1 MSSGIIIWKDAP
13 NGKIIE
19 TDVVIAKNYLTEDE
33 LRSLGL
39 IVSAYLDLAEDRA
52 NRHIP
57 MTMND
62 WVKTLDDLLKL
73 TDREILLDGGKISH
87 DIAENHALSEF
98 EKYRVVQDEKFVSD
112 YELFTLNGEYE

>member
-1 MSSGIIIWKDAP
+1 MGLATWKDSP

-19 TDVVIAKNYLTEDE
+19 TDVVIAKNYLTKEE
-33 LRSLGL
+33 LKSLGL

-57 MTMND
+57 TTMED

-73 TDREILLDGGKISH
+73 TDREILLDGGKISN
-87 DIAENHALSEF
+87 DIAEKHALSEF
-98 EKYRVVQDEKFVSD
+98 EKYRIIQDKKFISD
-112 YELFTLNGEYE
+112 YDLFTLENKEE